1 MKWKISCAE
10 RKLITDSLDD
20 QTCEAREE
28 FGSVSTIFPPFDDTS
43 CRSKEKKFK
52 AISGRYRPTTRLL
65 EFY

>member
-28 FGSVSTIFPPFDDTS
+28 FGSVSTIFPPFDDILPIEG
-43 CRSKEKKFK
+43 KE
-52 AISGRYRPTTRLL
+52 I
-65 EFY
+65 